1 MRKFYVIF
9 LVAFFAGCAGELS
22 LEAQR
27 IVIVGEKPSDCAFL
41 GNESGQIIDTSGAM
55 SDSGFKQSAEADLR
69 TKSAKLGGNTLRI
82 LKAGKSW
89 NDSWSGYEYTINAEV
104 YKCVKDLGESNETND
119 SSNSD
124 AKNTG
129 DSTKDSPK
137 SSESNADSAKDSSK
151 SNQ

>member
-69 TKSAKLGGNTLRI
+69 TKSAKLGGDTLRI
-82 LKAGKSW
+82 LNAGKSW

-104 YKCVKDLGESNETND
+104 YKCTKDLGESSESID
-119 SSNSD
+119 SSDSD
-124 AKNTG
+124 AKNAV

-137 SSESNADSAKDSSK
+137 SSESNADLAKESSK
-151 SNQ
+151 

>member
-41 GNESGQIIDTSGAM
+41 GNESGQIVDTSGAM
-55 SDSGFKQSAEADLR
+55 SDSGFKQSAENDLR

-82 LKAGKSW
+82 LKAEKSW
-89 NDSWSGYEYTINAEV
+89 NDSWGGYEFVIKGEV
-104 YKCVKDLGESNETND
+104 YKCAKDLGESGESMD
-119 SSNSD
+119 SSDSD
-124 AKNTG
+124 AKN
-129 DSTKDSPK
+129 
-137 SSESNADSAKDSSK
+137 AVDSAKDSSE

>member
-1 MRKFYVIF
+1 MIF

-27 IVIVGEKPSDCAFL
+27 IVIVGEKPSNCAFL

-69 TKSAKLGGNTLRI
+69 TKSAKLGGDTLRI

-104 YKCVKDLGESNETND
+104 YKCTKDLGESNETSDLN
-119 SSNSD
+119 NSD
-124 AKNTG
+124 AKNAV
-129 DSTKDSPK
+129 DSAIDSPK

-151 SNQ
+151 